1 MNGNGNHIY
10 NIPVVMS
17 RTSTSYSTWMPSESA
32 NQQMTILPE
41 NKTIRVNRSSGDVSK
56 YKPKLSRSAAK
67 IVKDQGGDVTQMKDH
82 FGVTPRPPSQ
92 MPAVDVYPYPIPG
105 MVRSPSIPYSG
116 SNTHD
121 YGHGIGTSNGTYHYT
136 GFR

>member
-1 MNGNGNHIY
+1 MH
-10 NIPVVMS
+10 NIPVTMS
-17 RTSTSYSTWMPSESA
+17 RTSTSYSTWTSGGPA
-32 NQQMTILPE
+32 NRQMEMFPD
-41 NKTIRVNRSSGDVSK
+41 NKTIRVDRSSGDVSK

-67 IVKDQGGDVTQMKDH
+67 IVKDQGGDIAQMKDH
-82 FGVTPRPPSQ
+82 FGVIPRPPSQ
-92 MPAVDVYPYPIPG
+92 MPASDVYPCPIPG

-116 SNTHD
+116 SSTHD